1 MVVSREDFPLY
12 SLHIEKLVSQKT
24 ALEKQDIFELV
35 MHAALDPV
43 DTMQWQTTNMYLKQV
58 DKFDSLTVHC
68 LILPSNAKLLLLHE
82 NESEDK
88 IKNFF
93 NEIYELFVK
102 AILNPFY
109 DPKQKLDIDQFDLR
123 VRSHVKRIF

>member
-24 ALEKQDIFELV
+24 ALEKQQIFELV
-35 MHAALDPV
+35 MHAALDPI
-43 DTMQWQTTNMYLKQV
+43 DTLQWQTPNMYLRQV
-58 DKFDSLTVHC
+58 DKFDNLSVNC

-88 IKNFF
+88 IKTFF
-93 NEIYELFVK
+93 NEIYDLFVK

-109 DPKQKLDIDQFDLR
+109 DPTQKLDVDQFDQR
-123 VRSHVKRIF
+123 VRT

>member
-1 MVVSREDFPLY
+1 
-12 SLHIEKLVSQKT
+12 
-24 ALEKQDIFELV
+24 
-35 MHAALDPV
+35 
-43 DTMQWQTTNMYLKQV
+43 MYLKQV

-109 DPKQKLDIDQFDLR
+109 DPKQKLDIDQFDFR

>member
-1 MVVSREDFPLY
+1 
-12 SLHIEKLVSQKT
+12 
-24 ALEKQDIFELV
+24 
-35 MHAALDPV
+35 
-43 DTMQWQTTNMYLKQV
+43 MYLKQI
-58 DKFDSLTVHC
+58 DKFDNLTVHC

-93 NEIYELFVK
+93 NEIYEVLVK

-109 DPKQKLDIDQFDLR
+109 DPK
-123 VRSHVKRIF
+123 

>member
-1 MVVSREDFPLY
+1 
-12 SLHIEKLVSQKT
+12 
-24 ALEKQDIFELV
+24 
-35 MHAALDPV
+35 
-43 DTMQWQTTNMYLKQV
+43 MYLKQV
-58 DKFDSLTVHC
+58 DKFDSLSVHC

-109 DPKQKLDIDQFDLR
+109 DPKQKLDIDQFDFR